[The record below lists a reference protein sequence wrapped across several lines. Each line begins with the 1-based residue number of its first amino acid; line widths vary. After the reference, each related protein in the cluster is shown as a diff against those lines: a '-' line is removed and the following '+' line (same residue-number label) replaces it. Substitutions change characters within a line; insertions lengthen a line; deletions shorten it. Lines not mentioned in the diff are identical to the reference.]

1 MKINLCG
8 KQFGEIMLSL
18 QTSVDSAITKITRYC
33 DTINSRYSVNS
44 STFHNLK
51 ERLNHTISQ
60 LPPDAK
66 RYKLFMLNEAI
77 KEFQRRFPSTTK
89 FKQLRLCKSQK
100 AKLKQ
105 IIIDDTMQRKL
116 DLDWVIEILSNF
128 NEFQIQPVQVYR
140 VEGTDVL
147 FASWDGQHT
156 AMVLYI
162 VAVMILKDSDDVEI
176 PVTIYEVSLKS
187 EIRNNFVKGN
197 SKEGKK
203 LLDQID
209 LFMQM
214 IYGVRLDGSD
224 NPIWVEAELK
234 QQYLE
239 KNGLFVTADKFGDTD
254 QPGAISRLDEINKYS
269 PAVIKELAM
278 YLGISAQDQ
287 RPVDPK
293 EIYIMGNWFA
303 MDKDNR
309 KEYTEEDMF
318 RLYHLFKT
326 TFNADFSPN
335 GPFWKLVEK
344 AYLDYK
350 EKENEFLRERFCDQA
365 DMFIKEP
372 RLNKDWIQ
380 GGTYLW
386 HLVKKHYK
394 QGPMPALSINTPFT
408 PEI

>member
-1 MKINLCG
+1 MTMPIGTAATLP
-8 KQFGEIMLSL
+8 
-18 QTSVDSAITKITRYC
+18 TRYC
-33 DTINSRYSVNS
+33 DQMNARYSLNS
-44 STFHNLK
+44 SSFQDLK
-51 ERLNHTISQ
+51 ERLNHTLSQ
-60 LPPDAK
+60 LPADAK
-66 RYKLFMLNEAI
+66 RYKLFMLDQAI
-77 KEFQRRFPSTTK
+77 KEFQRRFPNITK

-105 IIIDDTMQRKL
+105 ILIDDTMQRKL
-116 DLDWVIEILSNF
+116 DIDWVIDILSNF

-140 VEGTDVL
+140 VNGEETL

-162 VAVMILKDSDDVEI
+162 VAVMILKESDDVEI

-203 LLDQID
+203 LLDAID

-214 IYGVRLDGSD
+214 VYGVRLDGSD
-224 NPIWVEAELK
+224 NPIWIEAELK
-234 QQYLE
+234 QRFLE
-239 KNGLFVTADKFGDTD
+239 ENGLFVTADKFGDTD

-269 PAVIKELAM
+269 SSVINELAM
-278 YLGISAQDQ
+278 YLGVSAQDQ
-287 RPVDPK
+287 RAVDPK

-303 MDKDNR
+303 MSRDSR
-309 KEYTEEDMF
+309 EEYSQENIYG
-318 RLYHLFKT
+318 LYHILKKE
-326 TFNADFSPN
+326 FNADFSPN

-344 AYLDYK
+344 SYLAYK
-350 EKENEFLRERFCDQA
+350 EKENAFLRERFGEEA

-386 HLVKKHYK
+386 HLLKKKYK
-394 QGPMPALSINTPFT
+394 GPMPSLSINTPFA

>member
-1 MKINLCG
+1 
-8 KQFGEIMLSL
+8 MLAL
-18 QTSVDSAITKITRYC
+18 TTMPIGTTTPRYC
-33 DTINSRYSVNS
+33 DTINARYAVNA

-51 ERLNHTISQ
+51 QRLNHTLGQ
-60 LPPDAK
+60 LPLSAK
-66 RYKLFMLNEAI
+66 NYKLHMLSEAI
-77 KEFQRRFPSTTK
+77 KEFQRRFPTITK

-105 IIIDDTMQRKL
+105 ILIDDTMQRKL
-116 DLDWVIEILSNF
+116 DIDWVIDILTNF
-128 NEFQIQPVQVYR
+128 NEFQIQPIQVYR
-140 VEGTDVL
+140 VKESDLL

-156 AMVLYI
+156 AMVLFI
-162 VAVMILKDSDDVEI
+162 VATMILNDTDDVEI

-197 SKEGKK
+197 SSQGKK
-203 LLDQID
+203 LLQPID

-224 NPIWVEAELK
+224 DTLWVESELK

-239 KNGLFVTADKFGDTD
+239 QNGLFVTADKFGDTD
-254 QPGAISRLDEINKYS
+254 QPGAISRLDEISKFDS
-269 PAVIKELAM
+269 SVIKELAM

-287 RPVDPK
+287 RPVDAK
-293 EIYIMGNWFA
+293 EAYIMGNWFA
-303 MDKDNR
+303 MNHSER
-309 KEYTEEDMF
+309 EPYTQNEMYS
-318 RLYHLFKT
+318 LYHLFKT
-326 TFNADFSPN
+326 KFNADFSPD
-335 GPFWKLVEK
+335 GPFWQQVEV
-344 AYLDYK
+344 AYLKYK
-350 EKENEFLRERFCDQA
+350 ERENTFIRATFGDQA

-386 HLVKKHYK
+386 HLVKKHYT
-394 QGPMPALSINTPFT
+394 QGPVPKLSINSPFT

>member
-1 MKINLCG
+1 
-8 KQFGEIMLSL
+8 MLG
-18 QTSVDSAITKITRYC
+18 
-33 DTINSRYSVNS
+33 
-44 STFHNLK
+44 
-51 ERLNHTISQ
+51 
-60 LPPDAK
+60 
-66 RYKLFMLNEAI
+66 EAI
-77 KEFQRRFPSTTK
+77 KEFQRRFPNTTK

-100 AKLKQ
+100 AKLSQ

-162 VAVMILKDSDDVEI
+162 VSVMILKDSDDVEI

-197 SKEGKK
+197 SREGKK

-214 IYGVRLDGSD
+214 IYGVRLDRSE

-234 QQYLE
+234 QRYLE
-239 KNGLFVTADKFGDTD
+239 QNGLFVTAEKFGDTD
-254 QPGAISRLDEINKYS
+254 QPGAISRLDEINKYK
-269 PAVIKELAM
+269 PEVIKELAM
-278 YLGISAQDQ
+278 YLGVSAQDQ

-293 EIYIMGNWFA
+293 EMYIMGNWFA
-303 MDKDNR
+303 MSKDER
-309 KEYTEEDMF
+309 AEYTEEDIY

-326 TFNADFSPN
+326 KFNADFSPN
-335 GPFWKLVEK
+335 GPFWKLVEQS
-344 AYLDYK
+344 YLTFK
-350 EKENEFLRERFCDQA
+350 QRENEMLRQMFGEGA
-365 DMFIKEP
+365 NLFIKEP

-386 HLVKKHYK
+386 HLVKKNY
-394 QGPMPALSINTPFT
+394 QGPIPALTITTPFT

>member
-1 MKINLCG
+1 
-8 KQFGEIMLSL
+8 MLAL
-18 QTSVDSAITKITRYC
+18 TTMPIGTTPRYC
-33 DTINSRYSVNS
+33 DTINARYAVNA

-51 ERLNHTISQ
+51 QRLNHTLGQ
-60 LPPDAK
+60 LPLSAK
-66 RYKLFMLNEAI
+66 NYKLHMLSEAI
-77 KEFQRRFPSTTK
+77 KEFQRRFPTITQ

-105 IIIDDTMQRKL
+105 ILIDDTMQRKL
-116 DLDWVIEILSNF
+116 DIDWVIDILTNF
-128 NEFQIQPVQVYR
+128 NEFQIQPIQVYR
-140 VEGTDVL
+140 VKESDLL

-156 AMVLYI
+156 AMVLFI
-162 VAVMILKDSDDVEI
+162 VATMILNDTDDVEI

-197 SKEGKK
+197 SSQGKK
-203 LLDQID
+203 LLQPID

-224 NPIWVEAELK
+224 DPLWVESELK

-239 KNGLFVTADKFGDTD
+239 QNGLFVTADKFGDID
-254 QPGAISRLDEINKYS
+254 QPGALSRLDEISKFDS
-269 PAVIKELAM
+269 SVIKELAM

-287 RPVDPK
+287 RPVDAK
-293 EIYIMGNWFA
+293 EAYIMGNWFA
-303 MDKDNR
+303 MNHSER
-309 KEYTEEDMF
+309 EPYTQTEMYS
-318 RLYHLFKT
+318 LYHLFKIK
-326 TFNADFSPN
+326 FNADFSPD
-335 GPFWKLVEK
+335 GPFWKQVEV
-344 AYLDYK
+344 AYLKYK
-350 EKENEFLRERFCDQA
+350 ERENTFIRETFGDQA

-386 HLVKKHYK
+386 HLVKKHYT
-394 QGPMPALSINTPFT
+394 QGPVPKLSINSPFT

>member
-8 KQFGEIMLSL
+8 KQFGEFMLHL
-18 QTSVDSAITKITRYC
+18 TTLPQGSAQSRYC
-33 DTINSRYSVNS
+33 DTMNARYSVNT
-44 STFHNLK
+44 STFQDLK
-51 ERLNHTISQ
+51 ERLNYTLSQ
-60 LPPDAK
+60 MPPDAK
-66 RYKLFMLNEAI
+66 RYKLFMLGEAI
-77 KEFQRRFPSTTK
+77 KEFQRRFPLITK
-89 FKQLRLCKSQK
+89 FKQLRLCKSQT

-105 IIIDDTMQRKL
+105 ILIDDTMQRKL
-116 DLDWVIEILSNF
+116 DLDWVIDILSNF

-140 VEGTDVL
+140 AKGNDLL

-156 AMVLYI
+156 AMVLYV
-162 VAVMILKDSDDVEI
+162 VAVMILNDTDDVEI

-203 LLDQID
+203 LLDPID

-224 NPIWVEAELK
+224 NALWIEAERK

-239 KNGLFVTADKFGDTD
+239 HNGLFVTADKFGDTN

-269 PAVIKELAM
+269 ASVIKELAM
-278 YLGISAQDQ
+278 YLGLSAQDQ
-287 RPVDPK
+287 RAVDPK
-293 EIYIMGNWFA
+293 EAYIMGNWFA
-303 MDKDNR
+303 MDHDNR
-309 KEYTEEDMF
+309 EEYTEEDMF

-326 TFNADFSPN
+326 KFNADFTPS
-335 GPFWKLVEK
+335 GPFWKLVETS
-344 AYLDYK
+344 YLKYK
-350 EKENEFLRERFCDQA
+350 EKEKQVYVNLYGQDFA
-365 DMFIKEP
+365 DLHFKEP

-386 HLVKKHYK
+386 HLVKKNYK
-394 QGPMPALSINTPFT
+394 QGPIPAMSINTPFT
-408 PEI
+408 PEV

>member
-1 MKINLCG
+1 MLNL
-8 KQFGEIMLSL
+8 QVI
-18 QTSVDSAITKITRYC
+18 DSAVTQIKRYC
-33 DTINSRYSVNS
+33 DTVNARYSVNS

-51 ERLNHTISQ
+51 ERLNHTLNH

-66 RYKLFMLNEAI
+66 RYKLFMLGEAI
-77 KEFQRRFPSTTK
+77 KEFQRRFPNTTK

-100 AKLKQ
+100 AKLSQ

-162 VAVMILKDSDDVEI
+162 VSVMILKDSDDVEI

-197 SKEGKK
+197 SREGKK

-214 IYGVRLDGSD
+214 IYGVRLDRSE

-234 QQYLE
+234 QRYLE
-239 KNGLFVTADKFGDTD
+239 QNGLFVTAEKFGDTD
-254 QPGAISRLDEINKYS
+254 QPGAISRLDEINKYK
-269 PAVIKELAM
+269 PEVIKELAM
-278 YLGISAQDQ
+278 YLGVSAQDQ

-293 EIYIMGNWFA
+293 EMYIMGNWFA
-303 MDKDNR
+303 MSKDER
-309 KEYTEEDMF
+309 AEYTEEDIY

-326 TFNADFSPN
+326 KFNADFSPD
-335 GPFWKLVEK
+335 GPFWKLVEQS
-344 AYLDYK
+344 YLTFK
-350 EKENEFLRERFCDQA
+350 QRENEMLRQMFGEGA

-386 HLVKKHYK
+386 HLVKKNY
-394 QGPMPALSINTPFT
+394 QGPIPALTINTPFT

>member
-1 MKINLCG
+1 
-8 KQFGEIMLSL
+8 MLSL
-18 QTSVDSAITKITRYC
+18 TTMPQGMQSRYC
-33 DTINSRYSVNS
+33 DIMNARYRVNS
-44 STFHNLK
+44 STFHDLK
-51 ERLNHTISQ
+51 QRLNHTLNQ

-66 RYKLFMLNEAI
+66 KYKLYMLSEAI
-77 KEFQRRFPSTTK
+77 KEFQRRFPTVTK

-100 AKLKQ
+100 AKLKS
-105 IIIDDTMQRKL
+105 ILIDDTMQRKL
-116 DLDWVIEILSNF
+116 DLDWVIDILSNF
-128 NEFQIQPVQVYR
+128 NEFQIQPIQVYR
-140 VEGTDVL
+140 VEGEELL

-162 VAVMILKDSDDVEI
+162 VAVMILNDSDEVEV

-203 LLDQID
+203 LLDPID

-214 IYGVRLDGSD
+214 VYGVRLDNSD
-224 NPIWVEAELK
+224 NALWKEAELK

-239 KNGLFVTADKFGDTD
+239 QNGLFVTAEKFGDTD

-269 PAVIKELAM
+269 PKVIKELAM
-278 YLGISAQDQ
+278 YLGVSAQDQ

-293 EIYIMGNWFA
+293 EAYIMGNWFA
-303 MDKDNR
+303 MDRDNR
-309 KEYTEEDMF
+309 KEYTQEDIF
-318 RLYHLFKT
+318 KLYHLFKT
-326 TFNADFSPN
+326 KFNADFSPS

-344 AYLDYK
+344 AYLSYK
-350 EKENEFLRERFCDQA
+350 EKENSFLRERFGDEA

-386 HLVKKHYK
+386 HLIKKHYK
-394 QGPMPALSINTPFT
+394 GGPIPALTINTPFA